1 METQAP
7 IIAFLYDFDKTL
19 CTTDMEDY
27 AFIPSLG
34 YTPAEFWGRANAFGW
49 ENRMDGLLAYMYT
62 MIQECAAQN
71 IKLDRAFLNHCGES
85 IQLFPGV
92 REWFAR
98 INAFGESLGVQVEH
112 YVISSGLREIIE
124 GSGIAQEFREIY
136 ACEFYYN
143 ENGDACWPKLD
154 VNFTNKTQFV
164 YRINKGILDVSRDK
178 ELNDSMP
185 DDSKRV
191 PFTNMIYMGDGL
203 SDVPCMKMMRA
214 YGGQAIAV
222 YQASNRQG
230 VEKLLAD
237 NLGVLVN
244 NGWSSLSELTALT
257 AWCVILGY
265 TLQLY
270 FDFSG
275 YCDLTAGCARLLG
288 LRLPIN
294 FDSPYRSLS
303 VAEFW
308 KRWHMTLTAFLREN
322 VYFPLGGSRKGRGRT
337 YLNILVVYL
346 VSGIWHGA
354 GWTFIL
360 WGLLH
365 GLAQVLER
373 LWGKRRDALPRW
385 VRWAMT
391 FLFINLAWVF
401 FRAPDVS
408 SALLLLKTAVTGG
421 MGGIRLWLVN
431 GLFRREISALELL
444 LPVIGPYTAYLR
456 VALILGIGLLAALWP
471 RNVIR
476 QMDTFRPNW
485 RSGLYVLV
493 WTVWAILSFTGVV
506 TFIYSNF

>member
-27 AFIPSLG
+27 AFIPALG

-214 YGGQAIAV
+214 YGRQAIAV

-237 NLGVLVN
+237 GRVDFIFPADYREGMELDRTVRDILRKMTITDRLLEVN
-244 NGWSSLSELTALT
+244 NRQLRSIGGD
-257 AWCVILGY
+257 VI
-265 TLQLY
+265 
-270 FDFSG
+270 
-275 YCDLTAGCARLLG
+275 
-288 LRLPIN
+288 PN
-294 FDSPYRSLS
+294 
-303 VAEFW
+303 
-308 KRWHMTLTAFLREN
+308 
-322 VYFPLGGSRKGRGRT
+322 
-337 YLNILVVYL
+337 
-346 VSGIWHGA
+346 
-354 GWTFIL
+354 
-360 WGLLH
+360 
-365 GLAQVLER
+365 QV
-373 LWGKRRDALPRW
+373 
-385 VRWAMT
+385 
-391 FLFINLAWVF
+391 
-401 FRAPDVS
+401 
-408 SALLLLKTAVTGG
+408 
-421 MGGIRLWLVN
+421 
-431 GLFRREISALELL
+431 GLF
-444 LPVIGPYTAYLR
+444 
-456 VALILGIGLLAALWP
+456 
-471 RNVIR
+471 
-476 QMDTFRPNW
+476 
-485 RSGLYVLV
+485 
-493 WTVWAILSFTGVV
+493 
-506 TFIYSNF
+506 

>member
-203 SDVPCMKMMRA
+203 PTC
-214 YGGQAIAV
+214 
-222 YQASNRQG
+222 
-230 VEKLLAD
+230 
-237 NLGVLVN
+237 LV
-244 NGWSSLSELTALT
+244 
-257 AWCVILGY
+257 
-265 TLQLY
+265 
-270 FDFSG
+270 
-275 YCDLTAGCARLLG
+275 
-288 LRLPIN
+288 
-294 FDSPYRSLS
+294 
-303 VAEFW
+303 
-308 KRWHMTLTAFLREN
+308 
-322 VYFPLGGSRKGRGRT
+322 
-337 YLNILVVYL
+337 
-346 VSGIWHGA
+346 
-354 GWTFIL
+354 
-360 WGLLH
+360 
-365 GLAQVLER
+365 
-373 LWGKRRDALPRW
+373 
-385 VRWAMT
+385 
-391 FLFINLAWVF
+391 
-401 FRAPDVS
+401 
-408 SALLLLKTAVTGG
+408 
-421 MGGIRLWLVN
+421 
-431 GLFRREISALELL
+431 
-444 LPVIGPYTAYLR
+444 
-456 VALILGIGLLAALWP
+456 
-471 RNVIR
+471 
-476 QMDTFRPNW
+476 
-485 RSGLYVLV
+485 
-493 WTVWAILSFTGVV
+493 
-506 TFIYSNF
+506 

>member
-1 METQAP
+1 MTEKP
-7 IIAFLYDFDKTL
+7 IIALLYDFDKTL

-27 AFIPSLG
+27 AFIPALG
-34 YTPAEFWGRANAFGW
+34 YTPAEFWSKANTFGRD
-49 ENRMDGLLAYMYT
+49 NRMDGLLAYMYT

-136 ACEFYYN
+136 ACDFYYN

-164 YRINKGILDVSRDK
+164 YRINKGILDVSRDR

-237 NLGVLVN
+237 GRVDFIFPADYREGMELDRTVRDILRKMTITDRLLEVN
-244 NGWSSLSELTALT
+244 NR
-257 AWCVILGY
+257 
-265 TLQLY
+265 QLRSIGG
-270 FDFSG
+270 DV
-275 YCDLTAGCARLLG
+275 
-288 LRLPIN
+288 LPN
-294 FDSPYRSLS
+294 
-303 VAEFW
+303 
-308 KRWHMTLTAFLREN
+308 
-322 VYFPLGGSRKGRGRT
+322 
-337 YLNILVVYL
+337 
-346 VSGIWHGA
+346 
-354 GWTFIL
+354 
-360 WGLLH
+360 
-365 GLAQVLER
+365 QV
-373 LWGKRRDALPRW
+373 
-385 VRWAMT
+385 
-391 FLFINLAWVF
+391 
-401 FRAPDVS
+401 
-408 SALLLLKTAVTGG
+408 
-421 MGGIRLWLVN
+421 
-431 GLFRREISALELL
+431 GLF
-444 LPVIGPYTAYLR
+444 
-456 VALILGIGLLAALWP
+456 
-471 RNVIR
+471 
-476 QMDTFRPNW
+476 
-485 RSGLYVLV
+485 
-493 WTVWAILSFTGVV
+493 
-506 TFIYSNF
+506 

>member
-62 MIQECAAQN
+62 MIQECAVQN
-71 IKLDRAFLNHCGES
+71 IKLDRACLNHCGES

-237 NLGVLVN
+237 GRVDFIFPADYREGMELDRTVRDILRKMTITDRLLEVN
-244 NGWSSLSELTALT
+244 NR
-257 AWCVILGY
+257 
-265 TLQLY
+265 QLRSIGG
-270 FDFSG
+270 DV
-275 YCDLTAGCARLLG
+275 
-288 LRLPIN
+288 LPN
-294 FDSPYRSLS
+294 
-303 VAEFW
+303 
-308 KRWHMTLTAFLREN
+308 
-322 VYFPLGGSRKGRGRT
+322 
-337 YLNILVVYL
+337 
-346 VSGIWHGA
+346 
-354 GWTFIL
+354 
-360 WGLLH
+360 
-365 GLAQVLER
+365 QV
-373 LWGKRRDALPRW
+373 
-385 VRWAMT
+385 
-391 FLFINLAWVF
+391 
-401 FRAPDVS
+401 
-408 SALLLLKTAVTGG
+408 
-421 MGGIRLWLVN
+421 
-431 GLFRREISALELL
+431 GLF
-444 LPVIGPYTAYLR
+444 
-456 VALILGIGLLAALWP
+456 
-471 RNVIR
+471 
-476 QMDTFRPNW
+476 
-485 RSGLYVLV
+485 
-493 WTVWAILSFTGVV
+493 
-506 TFIYSNF
+506 

>member
-164 YRINKGILDVSRDK
+164 YRINKGILDVSRDR

-191 PFTNMIYMGDGL
+191 PFTHMIYMGDGL

-237 NLGVLVN
+237 GRVDFIFPADYREGMELDRTVRDILRKMTITDRLLEVN
-244 NGWSSLSELTALT
+244 NR
-257 AWCVILGY
+257 
-265 TLQLY
+265 QLRSIGG
-270 FDFSG
+270 DV
-275 YCDLTAGCARLLG
+275 
-288 LRLPIN
+288 LPN
-294 FDSPYRSLS
+294 
-303 VAEFW
+303 
-308 KRWHMTLTAFLREN
+308 
-322 VYFPLGGSRKGRGRT
+322 
-337 YLNILVVYL
+337 
-346 VSGIWHGA
+346 
-354 GWTFIL
+354 
-360 WGLLH
+360 
-365 GLAQVLER
+365 QV
-373 LWGKRRDALPRW
+373 
-385 VRWAMT
+385 
-391 FLFINLAWVF
+391 
-401 FRAPDVS
+401 
-408 SALLLLKTAVTGG
+408 
-421 MGGIRLWLVN
+421 
-431 GLFRREISALELL
+431 GLF
-444 LPVIGPYTAYLR
+444 
-456 VALILGIGLLAALWP
+456 
-471 RNVIR
+471 
-476 QMDTFRPNW
+476 
-485 RSGLYVLV
+485 
-493 WTVWAILSFTGVV
+493 
-506 TFIYSNF
+506 